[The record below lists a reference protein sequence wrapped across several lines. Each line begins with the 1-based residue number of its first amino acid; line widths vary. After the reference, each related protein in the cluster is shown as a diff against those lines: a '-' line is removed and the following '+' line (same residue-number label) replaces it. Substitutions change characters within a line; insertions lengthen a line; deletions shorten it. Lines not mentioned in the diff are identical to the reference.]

1 MPDVIEV
8 VLQLLHR
15 VLVTLAVWVIY
26 LRPARDARFHQVPK
40 MIKWDCLLIAFGAL
54 APLRPWTNQADV
66 SFERVPKL
74 RQLIESKFP
83 QPSPYSRHTTIIFS
97 RVNVLVRFIG
107 ASHGSEFEK
116 NEPSSVT
123 AYSFLPEKHRT
134 AVLHPDQKSD
144 KHKERSA
151 NDQCY
156 RRGNNIEKPLEIMVG
171 RSAS

>member
-26 LRPARDARFHQVPK
+26 LRPARDSRFHQMPK

-83 QPSPYSRHTTIIFS
+83 QPSSHSRHTTIILS
-97 RVNVLVRFIG
+97 RVNVLVRFIR
-107 ASHGSEFEK
+107 ASHCSEFEK
-116 NEPSSVT
+116 NESSSVT
-123 AYSFLPEKHRT
+123 ADSFLSEKDR
-134 AVLHPDQKSD
+134 AVVLHPSEQRDKQKQ
-144 KHKERSA
+144 RSA
-151 NDQCY
+151 N
-156 RRGNNIEKPLEIMVG
+156 N
-171 RSAS
+171 

>member
-8 VLQLLHR
+8 VFQLLHR

-26 LRPARDARFHQVPK
+26 LRPASDTRFNQVPK

-74 RQLIESKFP
+74 RQLVESKFP
-83 QPSPYSRHTTIIFS
+83 QPPPHSGHTTIVFS
-97 RVNVLVRFIG
+97 RVNVLVRCIG
-107 ASHGSEFEK
+107 ASHCSEFEK

-123 AYSFLPEKHRT
+123 ADSFLPEKDRN
-134 AVLHPDQKSD
+134 AVHHPNQEWDEQ
-144 KHKERSA
+144 KERST
-151 NDQCY
+151 NDQRYC
-156 RRGNNIEKPLEIMVG
+156 
-171 RSAS
+171 

>member
-54 APLRPWTNQADV
+54 APLRAWTNQADV
-66 SFERVPKL
+66 SFERIPQL

-83 QPSPYSRHTTIIFS
+83 QPTPQRRHTTIVFS

-107 ASHGSEFEK
+107 GSHCSEFEK

-123 AYSFLPEKHRT
+123 ADSFLPEKHR
-134 AVLHPDQKSD
+134 AAILDPDEQSD
-144 KHKERSA
+144 KQKERSA

-156 RRGNNIEKPLEIMVG
+156 
-171 RSAS
+171 